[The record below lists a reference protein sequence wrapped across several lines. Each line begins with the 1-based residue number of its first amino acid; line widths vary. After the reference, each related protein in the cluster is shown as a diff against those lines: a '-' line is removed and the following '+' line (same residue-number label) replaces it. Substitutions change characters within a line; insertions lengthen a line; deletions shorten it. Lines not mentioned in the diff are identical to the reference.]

1 MGFCIWWI
9 CLVSDNLC
17 WYIFEKAKEVN
28 DMKRRVENNIQ
39 NKAVQTKFNL
49 YIKKYIQ
56 KETLQML

>member
-1 MGFCIWWI
+1 
-9 CLVSDNLC
+9 
-17 WYIFEKAKEVN
+17 
-28 DMKRRVENNIQ
+28 MKRRVENNIQ